1 MFIVHLKHCLFTAML
16 FIIPMLTTS
25 AQVHVVVMGKEAK
38 EDIREKVKFFADF
51 LGIKNEITICV
62 TFNPHLGDG
71 VKGYTLFEVT
81 QGSTGASISIHDQ
94 LGNHDEL
101 IVLAHEMI
109 HVNQFI
115 RGQLKVNSEKD
126 VFWRKST
133 FNAVEEIPYQ
143 DRPWEKE
150 ALFLEKRLA
159 NLYKNYEKTKAAYH
173 AFGAD

>member
-1 MFIVHLKHCLFTAML
+1 MAVLY
-16 FIIPMLTTS
+16 IIPMLTAS

-38 EDIREKVKFFADF
+38 EDIKEKVKFFADF
-51 LGIKNEITICV
+51 LGIKKEITICV
-62 TFNPHLGDG
+62 TFTPHLEKG

-81 QGSTGASISIHDQ
+81 PGSTGASISIHDQ

-109 HVNQFI
+109 HVNQFV

-126 VFWRKST
+126 VFWRKSA
-133 FNAVEEIPYQ
+133 FRSVDEIPYQ
-143 DRPWEKE
+143 HRPWEKE

-159 NLYKNYEKTKAAYH
+159 NLYRYYEKTKAAYQ
-173 AFGAD
+173 AFSTD